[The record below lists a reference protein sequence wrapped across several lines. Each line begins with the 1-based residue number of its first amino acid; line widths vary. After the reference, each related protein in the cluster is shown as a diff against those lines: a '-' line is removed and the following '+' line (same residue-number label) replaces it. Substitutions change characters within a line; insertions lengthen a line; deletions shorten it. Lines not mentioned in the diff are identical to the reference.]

1 MEGFNRNFSPKGTN
15 LVKWFGVSQQKKIRN
30 GLYLGLY
37 VIKKKELWAKKKN
50 HNVFEL
56 IFLKCKMEENFS
68 LRLVV
73 KSKNNSILI
82 YSECGAVSNEV
93 GNMYVC
99 LNLIF
104 TTSMWLK

>member
-1 MEGFNRNFSPKGTN
+1 MIWCKPTEENQ
-15 LVKWFGVSQQKKIRN
+15 KWVVSWF
-30 GLYLGLY
+30 
-37 VIKKKELWAKKKN
+37 VCHKKKRSFGQKKKN

-73 KSKNNSILI
+73 KSKNNFILI

-104 TTSMWLK
+104 TTSM